1 MKANRVLIPLDDSV
15 FSLNV
20 LPHVTRLLEPDKTD
34 LYLLHVEPNPES
46 ITVDEHVVVY
56 ADQAAASVRANSLDT
71 LRPFVHSLEE
81 LGFRVTPG
89 ISFGDPATEI
99 GRYAEEK
106 EIDLIAMA
114 THGRTGFSRLLHG
127 SVAQQVMGKVEVP
140 VLLYKA
146 LPEEGDE
153 SAFGE

>member
-34 LYLLHVEPNPES
+34 LYLLHVEPSPES

-56 ADQAAASVRANSLDT
+56 ADQAAASVRANSMDT
-71 LRPFVHSLEE
+71 LRPFVRSLEE

-89 ISFGDPATEI
+89 VTFGDPATEI
-99 GRYAEEK
+99 ERYAEEK
-106 EIDLIAMA
+106 EVDLIAMT
-114 THGRTGFSRLLHG
+114 THGRTGLSRLWHG
-127 SVAQQVMGKVEVP
+127 SVAQEVMSKIEVP
-140 VLLYKA
+140 ILLYKA
-146 LPEEGDE
+146 LPDEDDE